1 MLFTEK
7 EREMRE
13 TQEMVA
19 HKLAQTEQRAAT
31 TQQVIIKNGWHYQK
45 LVFVLQKLEGLQNEL
60 METRSK
66 FEEERTA
73 KNEEVELLLADLDR
87 ANLNAQAA
95 AKEAEELRNSL
106 ESQPKV
112 QPYSLKQKSFIP
124 FYWLIYIYIII

>member
-1 MLFTEK
+1 
-7 EREMRE
+7 
-13 TQEMVA
+13 
-19 HKLAQTEQRAAT
+19 
-31 TQQVIIKNGWHYQK
+31 
-45 LVFVLQKLEGLQNEL
+45 

-95 AKEAEELRNSL
+95 AKEAEELRNSF

-112 QPYSLKQKSFIP
+112 QPYSLKKKFVSHFKPEKTCSEYNFIN
-124 FYWLIYIYIII
+124 IYNIFI

>member
-1 MLFTEK
+1 M
-7 EREMRE
+7 E
-13 TQEMVA
+13 T
-19 HKLAQTEQRAAT
+19 
-31 TQQVIIKNGWHYQK
+31 IKTY
-45 LVFVLQKLEGLQNEL
+45 FSLQKLEGLQNEL

-95 AKEAEELRNSL
+95 AKEAEELRNSF

-112 QPYSLKQKSFIP
+112 QPYSLKKKF
-124 FYWLIYIYIII
+124 IYIII

>member
-1 MLFTEK
+1 
-7 EREMRE
+7 
-13 TQEMVA
+13 
-19 HKLAQTEQRAAT
+19 
-31 TQQVIIKNGWHYQK
+31 
-45 LVFVLQKLEGLQNEL
+45 

-124 FYWLIYIYIII
+124 FY